1 MHIDY
6 LCIDRSILRP
16 KFRVENP
23 IKAKLRV
30 KKYQIFMIPW
40 SPIVSRWSSLNVP
53 YAWMTAV
60 AQNATKCPTVDV
72 YFALIVSQVILNQKS
87 KMEIHHLHTR
97 TQLVEKQSRSGI
109 SRFMLSA
116 INSIVLK
123 DYNLTEHLIRW
134 TTLHTVQNQTAELQR
149 LK

>member
-1 MHIDY
+1 
-6 LCIDRSILRP
+6 
-16 KFRVENP
+16 
-23 IKAKLRV
+23 
-30 KKYQIFMIPW
+30 MIPW

-87 KMEIHHLHTR
+87 KMEIHHLHAR

-109 SRFMLSA
+109 SRFMSNA

-123 DYNLTEHLIRW
+123 DYNLTEHLIE
-134 TTLHTVQNQTAELQR
+134 LHRRKKKNDDEHGESFKIFGKSSGMGCVVHHVIPIFRKKRNRKIE
-149 LK
+149 